1 MLHYVRKMFLI
12 NDPVQE
18 QDIAKPKPNHTRKVS
33 MEYITIPESNGKQG
47 NTQAQY

>member
-1 MLHYVRKMFLI
+1 MFLI

-33 MEYITIPESNGKQG
+33 MEYITVVVVISFVFNGMSGKSN
-47 NTQAQY
+47 NT